1 MTVITFD
8 TEERSS
14 SFLLV
19 EKRIWRSWHSEKF
32 KKTYQYAD
40 KRRTPSPGHDF
51 QNKKRK
57 EVERLAGDQVKVWIK
72 SALGKLQGK
81 YRADVLKF
89 GYRKSGR
96 EMGWDFHRSRYYISC
111 WYQHWQLR
119 VKRQKKIAAGHFF
132 SPASFY
138 WSAFVRIWSI
148 FSSK

>member
-19 EKRIWRSWHSEKF
+19 ENAFDGAGIVKSS
-32 KKTYQYAD
+32 KTYQYAD

-89 GYRKSGR
+89 GYRKAEGKWDEIFTEADITYHVDINIDNFGSSGR
-96 EMGWDFHRSRYYISC
+96 KNSSR
-111 WYQHWQLR
+111 
-119 VKRQKKIAAGHFF
+119 
-132 SPASFY
+132 
-138 WSAFVRIWSI
+138 AFL
-148 FSSK
+148 